1 MGEYDHCTNPVC
13 LTVGPHDI
21 PQQCKFAAVPGRKYP
36 VKENLL
42 LTRVWCCQTPINE
55 DHVEGCPFR
64 PAPDD
69 VWSEG
74 LGRTVKVPVG
84 AVMHDPKAQRYE
96 DCPACVA
103 NGKRELTPLES
114 SYGRQRTCCDTTSAQ
129 VHSSLC
135 PHYMMYG
142 NGLFHAYME
151 SVVLAERQQREGRVT
166 AHGNCRCGAVFL
178 RSGDTEPMPHKPGEY
193 DSCTY
198 PGAAVAGWENGALP
212 MFGRQGGKQRFA
224 ETVERFVRTYYA
236 PGQVITVRLP
246 KRLTEPPVVLQQHDQ
261 RAEDATYE
269 NEFRMHRD

>member
-1 MGEYDHCTNPVC
+1 MTC
-13 LTVGPHDI
+13 
-21 PQQCKFAAVPGRKYP
+21 AR
-36 VKENLL
+36 
-42 LTRVWCCQTPINE
+42 RVWCCNTPINE
-55 DHVEGCPFR
+55 DHVEGCPYQ
-64 PAPDD
+64 PAPED

-74 LGRTVKVPVG
+74 LGRAVKVPVG
-84 AVMHDPKAQRYE
+84 AVMHDAEALRYE
-96 DCPACVA
+96 DCPACMT
-103 NGKRELTPLES
+103 NGQREPTPLERVH
-114 SYGRQRTCCDTTSAQ
+114 GHQRTCCDTTAAQ

-151 SVVLAERQQREGRVT
+151 SVVLAEWQQREGLVT
-166 AHGNCRCGAVFL
+166 AHGNCRCGQVFL
-178 RSGDTEPMPHKPGEY
+178 RSGDAEPMPHKPGEY

-198 PGAAVAGWENGALP
+198 SGAAVAGWENGALP
-212 MFGRQGGKQRFA
+212 SFGRQNGKQRFA

-261 RAEDATYE
+261 RAEYATYE